1 MTDPLSSLSKPLE
14 VTTFSTQPL
23 ILPHASLGRNLG
35 KPKRLNRC
43 RPMKGIKTRQ
53 VSRQQGAFIR
63 KYHTDANLFAQHHRN
78 LSLYSNQTH
87 AFMTWRQA

>member
-1 MTDPLSSLSKPLE
+1 
-14 VTTFSTQPL
+14 
-23 ILPHASLGRNLG
+23 
-35 KPKRLNRC
+35 
-43 RPMKGIKTRQ
+43 MKGIKTRQ

-87 AFMTWRQA
+87 AFMAWRQA